1 MDAQGPERVKPF
13 ALEAEASYPVL
24 VDQDNVLGGLFG
36 FKAIPNVFVVDEQG
50 VVGYKRLS
58 TFTIKKPEI
67 RDELLAALTPRVAP
81 EKGAVP
87 LAPSVPDEAARIFAA
102 GVRQYQAGR
111 VAEAIALWHQARQ
124 LDPDNFIVRKQ
135 MWAVGNPDKF
145 YPRIDFDWQKERLD
159 RGE

>member
-1 MDAQGPERVKPF
+1 MDAQGPERVKPY
-13 ALEAEASYPVL
+13 AIEAKASYPVL
-24 VDQDNVLGGLFG
+24 VDQDNVLGALFG

-50 VVGYKRLS
+50 VVRYKRLS

-67 RDELLAALTPRVAP
+67 RDELLDVLTRSAAP
-81 EKGAVP
+81 EEGAAP
-87 LAPSVPDEAARIFAA
+87 LVATAPNEAARIFAA